1 MRIVCNRVRENRSM
15 KWNEIGYV
23 NVASMTEIGS
33 EN

>member
-1 MRIVCNRVRENRSM
+1 MTIELEKIDWM

-33 EN
+33 